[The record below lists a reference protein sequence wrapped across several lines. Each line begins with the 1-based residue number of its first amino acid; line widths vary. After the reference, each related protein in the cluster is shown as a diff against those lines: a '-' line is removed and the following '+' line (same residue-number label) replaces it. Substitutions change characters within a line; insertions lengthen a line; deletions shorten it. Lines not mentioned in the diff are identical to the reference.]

1 MSNQPE
7 NLRFSNNPPPR
18 YPSGTIESP
27 QLLSDS
33 SILLLLQ
40 QQTENFPE
48 LSTFVKSKD
57 IKPSVLF
64 LPQTLKMIDSE
75 FDYRTNLVYEC
86 LDYIDIVKFYSMT
99 IYGDPESFLTNVKN
113 LIVENRTVNN
123 SSHVLS
129 RNSLDD
135 LTFKSKEEALE
146 FLDNNKLLLS
156 IYLFSLVSLI
166 FFTQN

>member
-1 MSNQPE
+1 MYSQPE
-7 NLRFSNNPPPR
+7 NSRFSNKPIQG
-18 YPSGTIESP
+18 YASETIQST
-27 QLLSDS
+27 QLLSDN

-48 LSTFVKSKD
+48 LSAFVKGKD

-64 LPQTLKMIDSE
+64 LPQTLKLIDNE
-75 FDYRTNLVYEC
+75 FDFRNNLVYEC
-86 LDYIDIVKFYSMT
+86 LDYLDIVKFYSMT
-99 IYGDPESFLTNVKN
+99 IYGDPESFLSNIKN

-129 RNSLDD
+129 RTSLDD

>member
-1 MSNQPE
+1 
-7 NLRFSNNPPPR
+7 
-18 YPSGTIESP
+18 
-27 QLLSDS
+27 
-33 SILLLLQ
+33 
-40 QQTENFPE
+40 
-48 LSTFVKSKD
+48 
-57 IKPSVLF
+57 
-64 LPQTLKMIDSE
+64 
-75 FDYRTNLVYEC
+75 
-86 LDYIDIVKFYSMT
+86 MT
-99 IYGDPESFLTNVKN
+99 IYGDPESFLSNIKN

-129 RNSLDD
+129 RTSLDD